1 MPEADVLSPQTST
14 ENQGA
19 KILLEWE
26 SPARVFVPK
35 DEKYVRTVL
44 WVLLAIGVVLV
55 FFKEFLLY
63 AVFLALAFV
72 SYVLRTVPPGEV
84 THKITEHGLVSATHD
99 YLWKDLKD
107 FWFTQRSDYFVLN
120 VNTNLRFP
128 PRLFLLFP
136 KNDPSVSKEQ
146 IVSLLSSHISFRELP
161 PENTVD
167 KLMDSLSQKFSLS

>member
-1 MPEADVLSPQTST
+1 MPESASVPITQNINSAT
-14 ENQGA
+14 
-19 KILLEWE
+19 KVLLEWD

-44 WVLLAIGVVLV
+44 WVLLAIGVVLI

-72 SYVLRTVPPGEV
+72 SYVLRTVPPEFV
-84 THKITEHGLVSATHD
+84 SHKITEHGLVSATHD

-107 FWFTQRSDYFVLN
+107 FWFTQRQDFLVLN

-136 KNDPSVSKEQ
+136 KNSSSVSKEQ
-146 IVSLLSSHISFRELP
+146 IVTLLSSHISYRELP

-167 KLMDSLSQKFSLS
+167 KLMDTLSQKFNFS

>member
-1 MPEADVLSPQTST
+1 MTESASQAVTQSINEATKV
-14 ENQGA
+14 
-19 KILLEWE
+19 LLEWE

-35 DEKYVRTVL
+35 DEKYIRTVL
-44 WVLLAIGVVLV
+44 WVLLAIGIVLV

-72 SYVLRTVPPGEV
+72 SYVLRTVPPDSIN
-84 THKITEHGLVSATHD
+84 HRITEHGLVSATHD

-107 FWFTQRSDYFVLN
+107 FWFTQRGDYFVLN
-120 VNTNLRFP
+120 INTNLRFP

-136 KNDPSVSKEQ
+136 KNNATVSKEQ
-146 IVSLLSSHISFRELP
+146 LVPLLSSHISFRELP

-167 KLMDSLSQKFSLS
+167 KLLDTLSQKFNFS